1 MFEKLF
7 KKNSNVNDAKLYA
20 PVDGK
25 LVSLEEVPDPVFSE
39 KMMGDG
45 IAVKPTSDEVLS
57 PCDGKIVQVFHT
69 KHAVGIQ
76 TANGADVLIHV
87 GLETVELNGEGFTSF
102 VDEGD
107 QVKQGDKLIKFD
119 KGYVA
124 ENAKSTIIPIVITNT
139 DDMNEIVKEDNK
151 QIKAN
156 VDQIL
161 VVKQ

>member
-1 MFEKLF
+1 
-7 KKNSNVNDAKLYA
+7 

-45 IAVKPTSDEVLS
+45 IAVRPTSDEVLS
-57 PCDGKIVQVFHT
+57 PCDGKIVQVFPT

-107 QVKQGDKLIKFD
+107 QVNKVINLLSLIRAILPK
-119 KGYVA
+119 
-124 ENAKSTIIPIVITNT
+124 
-139 DDMNEIVKEDNK
+139 ML
-151 QIKAN
+151 KALPY
-156 VDQIL
+156 QSL
-161 VVKQ
+161 LQ